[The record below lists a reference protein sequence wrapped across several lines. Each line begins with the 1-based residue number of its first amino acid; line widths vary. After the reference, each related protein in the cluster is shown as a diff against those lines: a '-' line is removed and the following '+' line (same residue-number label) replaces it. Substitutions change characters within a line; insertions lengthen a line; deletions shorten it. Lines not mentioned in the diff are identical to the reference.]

1 MKLLEVNDLRKYFPI
16 QKGIFQRT
24 IGYVKA
30 VDGISF
36 DVHSGRKRLVS
47 LVRVVVERRR
57 LVDVCSRLIPPD
69 KWGVSFSARNRW
81 IWRN

>member
-24 IGYVKA
+24 VGYVKA

-36 DVHSGRKRLVS
+36 DVQRGETLVS
-47 LVRVVVERRR
+47 SVKVAVGKPQQ
-57 LVDVCSRLIPPD
+57 DDAYSD
-69 KWGVSFSARNRW
+69 
-81 IWRN
+81 